1 MLDGLLDAFEPAAVS
16 AIHHNA
22 KTKAQ
27 NTKAQNTKAQT
38 TKTRSGAD
46 GEDSE
51 D

>member
-27 NTKAQNTKAQT
+27 KTKAQT

>member
-1 MLDGLLDAFEPAAVS
+1 MLDGLLDAFEPSAVS

-22 KTKAQ
+22 K
-27 NTKAQNTKAQT
+27 TKAQNTKAQT